1 MTSLAA
7 QLDGLQH
14 HVLTGDRQASALFQG
29 TRTASRSARLEV
41 YREAYYL
48 RFAEALAANYPAL
61 QRLLGEPQFAVLVRG
76 YVDAHPSRHYSVRWF
91 GHRLAAWLRRTA
103 PYACQPGLA
112 DLARWEWRLAHAFD
126 AADAVALDR
135 AALAGRPAVRWPA
148 MRFGFHESLDSI
160 ATAWNVVDLWRALS
174 QQDEE
179 PPSIARAA
187 RAQHWVLWRKDLEVL
202 FQPLPAMERAPLRV
216 ARRGGSLA
224 DLCALA
230 PDPLDDAA
238 AAQWAAQL
246 LAGWL
251 DRGWIVELRE

>member
-1 MTSLAA
+1 MTSLAT
-7 QLDGLQH
+7 QLAGLQQ
-14 HVLTGDRQASALFQG
+14 HVLAGDRMGAAFFLG
-29 TRTASRSARLEV
+29 TRTASRSARLKV

-48 RFAEALAANYPAL
+48 RLAEALAANYPAL

-103 PYACQPGLA
+103 PYESQPVLA

-126 AADAVALDR
+126 AADGVALDR
-135 AALAGRPAVRWPA
+135 AALARRPAARWPA
-148 MRFGFHESLDSI
+148 MRFAFHESLDSI
-160 ATAWNVVDLWRALS
+160 ATTWNVVDLWRALS
-174 QQDEE
+174 QQDGE
-179 PPSIARAA
+179 PPSIARSA
-187 RAQHWVLWRKDLEVL
+187 RAQHWVIWRKDLEVL
-202 FQPLPAMERAPLRV
+202 FQPLPEMERAPLRV

-238 AAQWAAQL
+238 AAHWAAQL

-251 DRGWIVELRE
+251 DRGWIVQLRE